1 MMDGGRTHALALCDI
16 SGRNQARILRDR
28 WRGKVDVWA
37 TNGARQR
44 SAHFALVWA
53 SGPEVTCD
61 FSDGYADDKLRDVVA
76 FVDVNAP
83 LILELSRRETERHLT
98 HLNVEEYI
106 E

>member
-1 MMDGGRTHALALCDI
+1 MRWPYATFQDGPTLEFSETDGG
-16 SGRNQARILRDR
+16 
-28 WRGKVDVWA
+28 GKVDVWA

-83 LILELSRRETERHLT
+83 LILELSRRETRRMCASGATDGEFT
-98 HLNVEEYI
+98 Q
-106 E
+106 